1 MTWSSDL
8 CSSDLARR
16 RGQARRLGGGAG
28 GGALRR
34 RRAPPG
40 GAVAG
45 SGEGDATARHRHG
58 ADPQR
63 ERGAR
68 EGRPL
73 RQGLD
78 LPEHGPGAEPRRG
91 PAHLLQPLALRLRG
105 DRNGT
110 WRPAPQPAVLRSDE
124 HTFSLQSLLR
134 ISYALFWYQKI

>member
-1 MTWSSDL
+1 MI
-8 CSSDLARR
+8 RR
-16 RGQARRLGGGAG
+16 
-28 GGALRR
+28 
-34 RRAPPG
+34 PPR
-40 GAVAG
+40 
-45 SGEGDATARHRHG
+45 STRTDTLFPYTTLFRSEGDATARHRHG

-105 DRNGT
+105 DRNVP
-110 WRPAPQPAVLRSDE
+110 WRPAPPPAVLRPRRPRRAPDLPLRGE
-124 HTFSLQSLLR
+124 GRRSLNSEKR
-134 ISYALFWYQKI
+134 RRGIG